1 MVVFSSLC
9 RIMVITLDGCFGGGC
24 CCFQSTSSSNCVVSQ
39 QKKPTGVVVAVAVVV
54 SSLWVIPMKG
64 LTREAKV
71 VRYDGRAQGLVSSYR
86 RGGEL
91 SAELWVGLGSR
102 TRRLEELS
110 RREKKGFGEQ
120 ICKATNLEGQEELGE
135 TTTDMSLTELL
146 RRDRSSDGRIQLE
159 ANLDPSVIAM
169 LLLEQKR
176 WERGEKQPKQRS
188 LPIPMPHK
196 LKRPLPL
203 PRSRSRSRPLGFR
216 NYHKKIASPSLTE
229 SSRFLSKLIATI
241 KELPSQESVA
251 NVLELHK
258 SRLQRRGSSLA
269 EVILALGRDNNHIH
283 RAVQVCEWML
293 QQQSFLLPDEP
304 SLLGVLQVLID
315 TGALELASKL
325 QALHHL
331 SLLSTPKTVSK
342 LGCLYAEAGYLKE
355 AVHILLACGEMDNKL
370 YVSVIVNAG
379 RVGDKKLVRALLSR
393 NQNASLQMEECT
405 SVMAVCSKLGLEE
418 EVESLFQHY
427 KGLGFYPNV
436 VIYTT
441 VMSARSRAGKYRE
454 AVSLFWEMEETG
466 CKPDLIAFQVMMGLC
481 AKLKDVA
488 KAAKLYNYMKDAGFS
503 PTSDVYET
511 LIQLY
516 SEQGRMGKVKEVLKE
531 LEMRGCSPTINIP
544 KCLSAAA
551 LKR

>member
-1 MVVFSSLC
+1 
-9 RIMVITLDGCFGGGC
+9 MVITLDVCSGGGC
-24 CCFQSTSSSNCVVSQ
+24 CCFRTTSSSNCVLLQ
-39 QKKPTGVVVAVAVVV
+39 QKKPTGVVV

-71 VRYDGRAQGLVSSYR
+71 VRYDGGAQGLVSSYR
-86 RGGEL
+86 SGGEL
-91 SAELWVGLGSR
+91 SAVLWVGLGSR

-110 RREKKGFGEQ
+110 RREKLGFGEQ
-120 ICKATNLEGQEELGE
+120 ICRATNLEGQEELGE

-159 ANLDPSVIAM
+159 ANPDPSVIAM

-196 LKRPLPL
+196 LKRPLSL
-203 PRSRSRSRPLGFR
+203 PRSRSTSRPLGFR
-216 NYHKKIASPSLTE
+216 NYYKKIASPSLTE
-229 SSRFLSKLIATI
+229 SPRFLSKLIATI

-304 SLLGVLQVLID
+304 SLLAVLQVLIE

-355 AVHILLACGEMDNKL
+355 AVYILLACGEIDNKL

-418 EVESLFQHY
+418 EVEFLFQHY

-531 LEMRGCSPTINIP
+531 LEMRGCSPTINIRR
-544 KCLSAAA
+544 CLSAAA